1 MEEIKSILNSLGKN
15 IKKTSTEI
23 LKNTKLSMQLSSEE
37 EKLKNLYIE
46 IGKKVYEIYS
56 YGGNIGPFFDEK
68 YTQIK
73 ETENKIKE
81 IKQKIEINKG
91 QNKPTDNTN
100 FNTQNNTTDNTNFN
114 TQNNNMPDFK
124 TCVSCGQTNKSSDTF
139 CLKCGRYL

>member
-23 LKNTKLSMQLSSEE
+23 LKNTKLSLNLSSEE

-68 YTQIK
+68 YAQIK
-73 ETENKIKE
+73 ETENKINE
-81 IKQKIEINKG
+81 IKQKIENNKN
-91 QNKPTDNTN
+91 QNIKNKDNKN
-100 FNTQNNTTDNTNFN
+100 ENNNVKSNLN
-114 TQNNNMPDFK
+114 TQNNNIPDFK
-124 TCVSCGQTNKSSDTF
+124 TCPSCGQTNKNSDTF